1 MLLMETKASLFV
13 QSCCKGDGHGSF
25 TTHAGDICSFN
36 IDNRKS
42 DLSVKAVCYNG
53 SEEHRPPKSLTMT
66 REVNYIS
73 QVLNAD
79 FL

>member
-1 MLLMETKASLFV
+1 MLLMETKASLII

-25 TTHAGDICSFN
+25 TTHAGDICSLN

-42 DLSVKAVCYNG
+42 DISVKDVCYNVN
-53 SEEHRPPKSLTMT
+53 EEHRPPKSLTMT
-66 REVNYIS
+66 RDLNYRS